1 MYKCVF
7 HPSCNFQSY
16 TSILGCTRLAQPEAV
31 IDGIV
36 ELTPMCV
43 LVGASAGLGAGAGG
57 RGAASHHPPATGVA
71 DHRYRQVPP
80 RRLPLHEAP
89 ARSQTPRVPRRRLA
103 LSLQAGPGTLV
114 ARPAATPA
122 LPRATA
128 APPAASL
135 PSTTTRELD
144 YIVIIR

>member
-1 MYKCVF
+1 
-7 HPSCNFQSY
+7 
-16 TSILGCTRLAQPEAV
+16 
-31 IDGIV
+31 
-36 ELTPMCV
+36 MCV
-43 LVGASAGLGAGAGG
+43 PVGVATGLGAGAGG
-57 RGAASHHPPATGVA
+57 RGAASDHSPATGVA

-103 LSLQAGPGTLV
+103 LSLQAGASTLV

-128 APPAASL
+128 APPATSL
-135 PSTTTRELD
+135 PSTTTREFHPPL
-144 YIVIIR
+144 IILLTLILPIYHVQIGREVQVF